1 MSALLEMQIL
11 TRLQSL
17 LFLSVLLRVRSWL
30 PSVLDGVLPLVLVLP
45 HTLWILSGMY
55 RLIIATFWHVDFV
68 YCSRRMMMTS
78 GSGVNYKSMFD
89 AGSQVCFM
97 HL

>member
-1 MSALLEMQIL
+1 METQTL
-11 TRLQSL
+11 TVLQNL

-30 PSVLDGVLPLVLVLP
+30 PLVLDGVLPSVLVLP
-45 HTLWILSGMY
+45 HTLWIQSGTWLS
-55 RLIIATFWHVDFV
+55 IINNVLLLTL

-89 AGSQVCFM
+89 AGSQVRVIR
-97 HL
+97 L